1 MTDAAAPGG
10 AGLCW
15 ADAAYAAA
23 LLAVDPAGLG
33 GAVLRAAPG
42 PVRERWLRLFR
53 ERLPE
58 AAPMRRIPAHVSDD
72 GLLGGLDLPATLRAG
87 RPVARA
93 GLLAGAHG
101 GAVVVPMAERL
112 SAGVAARLR
121 AVLDEGR
128 VRAAREGLAL
138 EAPARLGVVAL
149 DEGTADDE
157 AVPPA
162 LADRLALHLDLHPFR
177 PTEPAVVPDAAAV
190 AAARARLGSVSVGDD
205 VVEALSAAAVALG
218 ADSLRAPLLAVR
230 AARAAAALAGRAA
243 VAEADVARAA
253 MLVLAPRA
261 TRLPQAEPEA
271 DQPPEA
277 PGEDDP
283 RPDQDGAGGGEAC
296 DGDGQEAARAVLP
309 PGLLEQLKT
318 AARLQAA
325 GPSVGRT
332 PVRRRAQG
340 PGRPAGIRAGPP
352 PPGARL
358 AVVET
363 LRAAAP
369 WQRLRGAA
377 PGEPLRIRAEDFRHQ
392 RTNPRTRTTTIFAVD
407 ASGSAAVARL
417 AEAKGAVEL
426 LLADCYVRRDRVAV
440 IAFRGTG
447 ADLLL
452 TPTRSL
458 ARARRCLSA
467 LPGGGGTPLA
477 AGLDA
482 ALAQV
487 EAALRRGERPVV
499 VVLTDG
505 RANVC
510 RDGKGGRRAAAAEA
524 EAAARSLRAS
534 GAACLVVD
542 TATRPEA
549 LAAALAAA
557 MAARYLALPHADA
570 ATLSRAARAAGE
582 EGGHAVPA

>member
-1 MTDAAAPGG
+1 MTDAAAPGE

-42 PVRERWLRLFR
+42 PVRDRWLRLFR

-58 AAPMRRIPAHVSDD
+58 AAPVRRMPAHISDD

-93 GLLAGAHG
+93 GLLAEAHG

-128 VRAAREGLAL
+128 VRAARDGLVL
-138 EAPARLGVVAL
+138 EVPARLGVVAL
-149 DEGTADDE
+149 DEGAADE

-177 PTEPAVVPDAAAV
+177 PTEPAAVPDAAAV
-190 AAARARLGSVSVGDD
+190 AAARARLTSVSVGDD
-205 VVEALSAAAVALG
+205 VVETLSAAAVALG

-230 AARAAAALAGRAA
+230 AARAAAALAGRGA
-243 VAEADVARAA
+243 VAEADAARAA
-253 MLVLAPRA
+253 LLVLAPRA

-271 DQPPEA
+271 EQA
-277 PGEDDP
+277 PDAPVDNDRP
-283 RPDQDGAGGGEAC
+283 PDQDGESGGEAA
-296 DGDGQEAARAVLP
+296 DGDVQETGRAVLP
-309 PGLLEQLKT
+309 PGLLEQLKA
-318 AARLQAA
+318 AARLRAA
-325 GPSVGRT
+325 GPSTGRA
-332 PVRRRAQG
+332 PVKRRAQG
-340 PGRPAGIRAGPP
+340 AGRPAGVRLGAP

-369 WQRLRGAA
+369 LQRLRGAA
-377 PGEPLRIRAEDFRHQ
+377 PAEPLRIRPEDFRHQ
-392 RTNPRTRTTTIFAVD
+392 RTIPRTRTTTIFAVD
-407 ASGSAAVARL
+407 ASGSAALARL

-452 TPTRSL
+452 PPTRSL
-458 ARARRCLSA
+458 ARARRSLSA

-510 RDGKGGRRAAAAEA
+510 RNGTGGRRAAAAEA

-542 TATRPEA
+542 TANRPDARAEA
-549 LAAALAAA
+549 VAAA
-557 MAARYLALPHADA
+557 MAARYLALPRADA

-582 EGGHAVPA
+582 EGGHAVSA